1 MCLHGYDLICPCQSP
16 HSIPIL
22 PVQKPE
28 TQEYHFIQDLRAINQ
43 VAEDIHLV
51 APNPYTLLS
60 LEISAGLQFWAYIA
74 SLVAQMV
81 ESTCKGGDLG
91 SIPGSGRC
99 PGEENGYALQYSCL
113 ENPME
118 EEPGRLQSM
127 GSQGDLLLHIRKS

>member
-1 MCLHGYDLICPCQSP
+1 MCLHGYNLICPCQSP

-60 LEISAGLQFWAYIA
+60 LEISASLQFWAYIA

-113 ENPME
+113 ENPWTE
-118 EEPGRLQSM
+118 QSVRLQSM